1 MRCERRTG
9 MAKQTVRLAVLSLVV
24 FTLSNIRGFREILT
38 VNKLLTTVGEPYRSE
53 VDRLKKRNSQLKRE
67 LNKLKQ
73 QQHDTPK
80 VYHLCAKF
88 GDKDDHFLKDVNAHV
103 DKVIQSGVFGRDE
116 IIQYTSFPSFL
127 LNDTAWKPHL
137 KFLRQPDHITKHY
150 GAGYW
155 FWKPA
160 LIHHHL
166 QNMQDGDFL
175 LYSDTDRVDF
185 LAWTNKLLDTMV
197 KRNADLALEE
207 ARDRLENVW
216 TKGDIYTHLC
226 PGLLPQKDTSPQY
239 SAAVLWIRKNVS
251 TVKFFKD
258 WTEAA
263 KNYHSISDTLDE
275 PSVTPN
281 APAFK
286 STTHDQSLMSSLF
299 KCSYHEPEKTEFPW
313 TCLEDWMVQTFRL
326 HDSE

>member
-1 MRCERRTG
+1 MRDERRNKG
-9 MAKQTVRLAVLSLVV
+9 VVKQTIRLAALSLLV
-24 FTLSNIRGFREILT
+24 FALSNITQLRKIL
-38 VNKLLTTVGEPYRSE
+38 KLNNSSTTIGEPYRSE
-53 VDRLKKRNSQLKRE
+53 MIRLTLRNSNLQRELYELKK
-67 LNKLKQ
+67 
-73 QQHDTPK
+73 QHQSPK
-80 VYHLCAKF
+80 AYHLCAKF
-88 GDKDDHFLKDVNAHV
+88 ADKDDHFLNDVNAHV

-127 LNDTAWKPHL
+127 LNDTAWEPHL

-185 LAWTNKLLDTMV
+185 LAWTPLLLDTMV

-226 PGLLPQKDTSPQY
+226 PGLLPQNDTSSQY
-239 SAAVLWIRKNVS
+239 SAAVLWVRKNAS
-251 TVKFFKD
+251 TVKFFED
-258 WTEAA
+258 WVEAA
-263 KNYHSISDTLDE
+263 KNYHSISDASDE

-299 KCSYHEPEKTEFPW
+299 KCSYHEPEKTEFPF

-326 HDSE
+326 HDSK